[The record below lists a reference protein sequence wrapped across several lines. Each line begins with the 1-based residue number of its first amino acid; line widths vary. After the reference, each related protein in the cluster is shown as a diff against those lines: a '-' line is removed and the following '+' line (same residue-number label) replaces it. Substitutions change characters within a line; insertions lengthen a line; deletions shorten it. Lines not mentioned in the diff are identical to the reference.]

1 MVTVIYCVLP
11 RGTPCYIWQLG
22 TLDITSVTVW
32 VTVSVSVMAHLFP
45 LPLIHDTRQC
55 FQTNIEIETRLEILN
70 YLLLLWERGD
80 FYMWISLFGLNIET
94 ISVSML
100 DHTDHSSTATAMVT
114 WKSQDVVSLVS
125 SVSSV
130 MMSDSSMLIFLLSL
144 SFLLGVWVRET
155 TASRARVK
163 LHRTRDG
170 L

>member
-1 MVTVIYCVLP
+1 M
-11 RGTPCYIWQLG
+11 
-22 TLDITSVTVW
+22 
-32 VTVSVSVMAHLFP
+32 
-45 LPLIHDTRQC
+45 
-55 FQTNIEIETRLEILN
+55 
-70 YLLLLWERGD
+70 
-80 FYMWISLFGLNIET
+80 NIET

-100 DHTDHSSTATAMVT
+100 DHTDHSSTATAMAT

-163 LHRTRDG
+163 PAVCRNCHEAQISRAESQTDQQKLQTEIRSRLVHLHVED
-170 L
+170 

>member
-1 MVTVIYCVLP
+1 M
-11 RGTPCYIWQLG
+11 
-22 TLDITSVTVW
+22 
-32 VTVSVSVMAHLFP
+32 
-45 LPLIHDTRQC
+45 
-55 FQTNIEIETRLEILN
+55 
-70 YLLLLWERGD
+70 
-80 FYMWISLFGLNIET
+80 NIET

-100 DHTDHSSTATAMVT
+100 DHKDHSSTAIVT

-163 LHRTRDG
+163 SAVCRNCHEAQISRAESQTDQQKHRTEIRSRLVRLHVED
-170 L
+170 